1 MTNNLNT
8 VTVLPAA
15 RVSGTAISSMGMAAP
30 PPVESTAV
38 PAPRS
43 SPPIYPA
50 RVPAPGGGNTL
61 PEFNSVSAAPKQ
73 SKRWVWCLRWFCIC
87 SGLSWSV
94 HCSGSDTKGFTPL
107 EVSGEG
113 SIGQTL
119 RNPKYLMI
127 NMDGSCQKRCTA
139 VAFLKRCNN
148 CWQQRVKSSLQT
160 NSPTPQC

>member
-15 RVSGTAISSMGMAAP
+15 CVSGTAISSMGMAAP

-43 SPPIYPA
+43 SPPVYPA
-50 RVPAPGGGNTL
+50 RVPAGGGGGNTL
-61 PEFNSVSAAPKQ
+61 PEFNSVSAAPIQ
-73 SKRWVWCLRWFCIC
+73 SIGGVWRRRWFCIC
-87 SGLSWSV
+87 PGLSWSV
-94 HCSGSDTKGFTPL
+94 HWSGSDTEGFTPL

-119 RNPKYLMI
+119 RNPKSLMM
-127 NMDGSCQKRCTA
+127 NVDGSCEKE
-139 VAFLKRCNN
+139 VHSSGNN
-148 CWQQRVKSSLQT
+148 C
-160 NSPTPQC
+160 